1 MFVSH
6 LMRREG
12 VRILHQQALD
22 DFSPSLELA
31 SKARLNL
38 RSVNFHVP
46 SKIIIINSDLSTEI
60 FGSFLTLAKS
70 MGLTAEC

>member
-1 MFVSH
+1 MSH

-12 VRILHQQALD
+12 VRALHQHALD
-22 DFSPSLELA
+22 DLPPSLELA
-31 SKARLNL
+31 CKARLNL

-70 MGLTAEC
+70 MALTAEC